1 MKISKKLVSAVLG
14 INVKSIYVSC
24 DIDDDNPAVSLDC
37 GTYTRN
43 INIHELAYETK
54 LYVSKHNFV
63 IQSSLT
69 RASLYKSSPNDNDDS
84 MEDRTPY
91 CIGATYDT
99 FEPLA
104 ILAMGKKAH
113 KLITNLQE

>member
-43 INIHELAYETK
+43 INVHELAYETK
-54 LYVSKHNFV
+54 LYVSRHNYRIESAFDAALLFKHK
-63 IQSSLT
+63 L
-69 RASLYKSSPNDNDDS
+69 P
-84 MEDRTPY
+84 DRGEP
-91 CIGATYDT
+91 CKFIDRKLNM

-104 ILAMGKKAH
+104 ILNVGKKAH
-113 KLITNLQE
+113 KLITSKQTIN